1 MIKAITVLIVG
12 LLWLAI
18 NVQATMNGQEK
29 IDREQ
34 DHLFGSVESVK
45 IEVAEFTLKD
55 GKSVEGSRMP
65 VQTVTYDARGNRLK
79 CVDFNR
85 DGSMAQTLVY
95 TYDAEGRRIGYEDYT
110 PGLSTARKHVYVL
123 DAKGNRVEYK
133 IIQPTG
139 AAADEK
145 YLYKYDAN
153 GNKIAQE
160 LYHKT
165 SLISR
170 NENAYDT
177 QGRLIA
183 QTIYNPDGSISS
195 RIRNAI
201 AADGRP
207 TERIRYDGELLTY
220 KVRYTYD
227 KKGKLAEL
235 ETTGS
240 YVEMDAGA
248 EGYVTGKMVYVYKGK
263 EQPKETLVFNPDGSL
278 REKIIVEYDSHGNWI
293 KRTHRVRSAQ
303 TGKELPQQIE
313 YRTITYH

>member
-1 MIKAITVLIVG
+1 MNRILIVVVAVMLCG
-12 LLWLAI
+12 SVNA
-18 NVQATMNGQEK
+18 Q
-29 IDREQ
+29 DR
-34 DHLFGSVESVK
+34 LFGSVESIK
-45 IEVAEFTLKD
+45 TEVAEFTIRD
-55 GKSVEGSRMP
+55 GKNVEGPRMP

-110 PGLSTARKHVYVL
+110 PGLSAARKHLYVL

-153 GNKIAQE
+153 GNRIAEE

-177 QGRLIA
+177 QGRLIS
-183 QTIYNPDGSISS
+183 QTIYNPDGSVSS

-201 AADGRP
+201 AADGKP
-207 TERIRYDGELLTY
+207 TERTRYDGDLLTY
-220 KVRYTYD
+220 KVQYTYD

-240 YVEMDAGA
+240 YVEMDADA
-248 EGYVTGKMVYVYKGK
+248 QGYVTGKMIYVYKGK
-263 EQPKETLVFNPDGSL
+263 DQPKGTLVFNPDGSL
-278 REKIIVEYDSHGNWI
+278 REKIVFEYDSHGNWT

-303 TGKELPQQIE
+303 TGKEVPLQIE